1 MKPEEFI
8 QLLRTTTVAQIR
20 KQVEK
25 DLKEN
30 NDRYGHVVS
39 FILAAREG

>member
-1 MKPEEFI
+1 MTTEEFI
-8 QLLRTTTVAQIR
+8 QLLRTTTIAQIR
-20 KQVEK
+20 KQIEK
-25 DLKEN
+25 DLEEK